1 MKNKI
6 LMIIVLITTLSY
18 GQIKTPFDTKKEKN
32 NNASN
37 TKSDA
42 QITLDNFIETS
53 NRGVDMGL
61 GFSTGEADITMIFDF
76 EINNNFWIGAQANIG
91 LDGDIE
97 GEDYTEIIGTNQYNE
112 DIYELATDSWAFGL
126 RVGKEINNKIKIVG
140 ALGMAIEYEAQN
152 RYDDFTI
159 LGNNGSYHVKT
170 GNREISL
177 YAAINCNVTV
187 ANWFAIE
194 GGFGTRGIEFKGIFK
209 I

>member
-6 LMIIVLITTLSY
+6 LMIIVLITSLSY
-18 GQIKTPFDTKKEKN
+18 GQITTPFDTKKEKN

-37 TKSDA
+37 TKSD
-42 QITLDNFIETS
+42 IKKTNNVYSTS

-91 LDGDIE
+91 LGGDIE
-97 GEDYTEIIGTNQYNE
+97 GEDYTDIIGTNQYNE

-152 RYDDFTI
+152 RYDQFTI
-159 LGNNGSYHVKT
+159 LGNNGYYHVKT
-170 GNREISL
+170 GNRENSL
-177 YAAINCNVTV
+177 YAAINCNVSI
-187 ANWFAIE
+187 AKWFAIE
-194 GGFGTRGIEFKGIFK
+194 GGFGTRGFEFKGIIK

>member
-1 MKNKI
+1 
-6 LMIIVLITTLSY
+6 MIIVLITTLSY

-159 LGNNGSYHVKT
+159 LGYNGSYHVKT

>member
-6 LMIIVLITTLSY
+6 LMIIVLITSLSY
-18 GQIKTPFDTKKEKN
+18 GQITTPFDTKKEKN

-42 QITLDNFIETS
+42 QIAIDNFIETS

-91 LDGDIE
+91 LGGDIE
-97 GEDYTEIIGTNQYNE
+97 GEDYTDIIGTNQYNE

-152 RYDDFTI
+152 RYDEFTI
-159 LGNNGSYHVKT
+159 LGNNGSYHVRT
-170 GNREISL
+170 GNRENSL
-177 YAAINCNVTV
+177 YASINCNVTV
-187 ANWFAIE
+187 GKWFAVE